1 MNFYKKAI
9 FVFTLIILFFA
20 VLIRL
25 MDPLIEKQINNI
37 FKDKKIS
44 EKIKKELNKSVQDF
58 TPEKKEFYKMI
69 IKKSYKKWKP
79 LIDESINEAKK
90 ELAN

>member
-9 FVFTLIILFFA
+9 FVFILIILFFA

-90 ELAN
+90 ELEN

>member
-1 MNFYKKAI
+1 
-9 FVFTLIILFFA
+9 
-20 VLIRL
+20 

-90 ELAN
+90 DLAN